1 MHLSLQADRE
11 VAFEEIL
18 VFVPV
23 KSLIFLPIFTKPRS
37 FKQTTSGNG
46 EEDSKLVAKEV
57 SIFP

>member
-1 MHLSLQADRE
+1 MHPSLQADRE
-11 VAFEEIL
+11 VAFEEIP

-37 FKQTTSGNG
+37 FKQTTSRNG
-46 EEDSKLVAKEV
+46 EEDSELVAKEV